1 MDGWTNGWMKGEW
14 MMAAYWMD
22 DGQREK
28 RQIKEQ
34 MMVIWTEGWMNEEM
48 DGWLNGWIDDCMD
61 RLHRQ
66 KGQQIN

>member
-1 MDGWTNGWMKGEW
+1 MGGWMDEEMDGWTNGWMKGEW

-34 MMVIWTEGWMNEEM
+34 MMVIWTEGWLDE
-48 DGWLNGWIDDCMD
+48 
-61 RLHRQ
+61 
-66 KGQQIN
+66 